1 MLYTL
6 TNTNDDTLAQI
17 AEEKGLRQTDELFLL
32 FALGSQF
39 DHLIMQSL
47 NRLGVYCLAA
57 DPAAL
62 TAEDVK
68 KVGPTGIILSGGPV
82 SVYVDPPPF
91 DNGIFDLGIPVLG
104 ICLGFQLWAQHIGAK
119 VEASNQRE
127 FGTHTLRLNGAVS
140 PLFKGLDPHST
151 TAVLQ
156 SHGDQVL
163 ACDGLEVLGSTD
175 NTAVAV
181 ARWNHLY
188 GVQFHPEVTETV
200 EGGRIFSNFC
210 FEICQAKDVFPAQD
224 TARKKVQELRQAIGS
239 RRVLLALSGGSDS
252 SVVAHLL
259 KEAVGNLEVSCRVRA
274 VYIKGIDRPDDEA
287 HVKTFFGD
295 QSWLEL
301 RIVDA
306 TDRFVA
312 VLNGKVSMREKR
324 IAMRSVY
331 KEVLEEE
338 ASLFKAAFI
347 AQGTLFT
354 DISESGGGYG
364 SGATKAQIKLHHNI
378 DLDFSLPELTP
389 LDDCVKDSARNIG
402 RAIGVPEELLVRHP
416 FPGPGLVIRIEGEV
430 THEKLVVARQ
440 LDDIFISELR
450 HFGLYHRVW
459 QAGVVITSSVTT
471 CTKGDDA
478 VSGLVVVY
486 WAVTSVNGFTAQA
499 ADLPLDFHKRV
510 SQRMTNEIR
519 EVGATAYRTSGK
531 PPSTIEWG

>member
-6 TNTNDDTLAQI
+6 TNSNDDTLAQI
-17 AEEKGLRQTDELFLL
+17 AEEKGLRHTDELFLL

-39 DHLIMQSL
+39 DHLIKQAL
-47 NRLGVYCLAA
+47 DQLGVFCLAA
-57 DPAAL
+57 DPASL
-62 TAEDVK
+62 TAEDIK
-68 KVGPTGIILSGGPV
+68 RVGPTGIILSGGPV

-91 DNGIFDLGIPVLG
+91 DVGIFDLGIPVLG
-104 ICLGFQLWAQHIGAK
+104 ICLGFQLWAQHIGAR

-127 FGTHTLRLNGAVS
+127 FGTHTLRLSEIVS
-140 PLFKGLDPHST
+140 PLFKGLDPQLT

-163 ACDGLEVLGSTD
+163 AHDGLEVLGSTE
-175 NTAVAV
+175 NTTVAA

-224 TARKKVQELRQAIGS
+224 AARKKVQDLRQTIGS

-252 SVVAHLL
+252 SVVAYLL
-259 KEAVGNLEVSCRVRA
+259 KEALKDSDGCQIQA
-274 VYIKGIDRPDDEA
+274 IYIKGIDRPDDEA
-287 HVKTFFGD
+287 YVQRFFGN
-295 QSWLEL
+295 QRWLNL
-301 RIVDA
+301 KIVDA
-306 TDRFVA
+306 TDQFVA
-312 VLNGKVSMREKR
+312 ALAGKVSMREKR

-331 KEVLEEE
+331 KETLEEE
-338 ASLFKAAFI
+338 ALLFEAAFI

-364 SGATKAQIKLHHNI
+364 SGATKAQIKLHHNVNQ
-378 DLDFSLPELTP
+378 DFSLPELTP
-389 LDDCVKDSARNIG
+389 LDDCVKDSARSIG

-416 FPGPGLVIRIEGEV
+416 FPGPGLVVRIEGEV

-440 LDDIFISELR
+440 LDDIFVSELR
-450 HFGLYHRVW
+450 HFGLYDQVW
-459 QAGVVITSSVTT
+459 QAGVVVTSSVTT

-478 VSGLVVVY
+478 VSGFVVVY

-499 ADLPLDFHKRV
+499 ADLPLDLHKRV
-510 SQRMTNEIR
+510 SQRMTNEVR
-519 EVGATAYRTSGK
+519 EVGSTAYRTSDK